1 MARRRRSRLQ
11 RGLRVTLVAMA
22 VNLSLAATKLA
33 AGIWGHS
40 NALIGDAVESFTDL
54 LSSLIVWRGLA
65 VAAVPPDKEHPYGHG
80 KAEPLAVAAVAMM
93 LLFAAVGIALQ
104 AGQALFDRHAPPEA
118 FTLWVLLVVIVVKEL
133 LYRFALREAEIIDS
147 SAVRTDAWHHRSDAI
162 TSLAAAVGIGMALV
176 GGPRWAAADDVA
188 ALVAAAVVGFNGA
201 RLLRLALHE
210 LMDAAPAEE
219 ERRQLCQ
226 RAEEVEGVERVEK
239 CLVRKAG
246 VQWFVELHIEVDAGM
261 SVARA
266 HAIAHAVE
274 EHLQTRFPTVAEV
287 LVHVEPHAPVVDP

>member
-1 MARRRRSRLQ
+1 MRRTRLQ
-11 RGLRVTLVAMA
+11 RGLRVILVAMA

-40 NALIGDAVESFTDL
+40 NALIGDAVESLTDL

-65 VAAVPPDKEHPYGHG
+65 VAAAPPDKEHPYGHG
-80 KAEPLAVAAVAMM
+80 KAEPLAAAAVAMM

-104 AGQALFDRHAPPEA
+104 AGHALFNRHEPPEA
-118 FTLWVLLVVIVVKEL
+118 FTLWVLGAVIVVKEL
-133 LYRFALREAEIIDS
+133 LYRFALREAEIMES
-147 SAVRTDAWHHRSDAI
+147 SAVRSDAWHHRSDAI
-162 TSLAAAVGIGMALV
+162 TSLAAAVGIGVALV

-188 ALVAAAVVGFNGA
+188 ALVAAAVVGFNGW
-201 RLLRLALHE
+201 RLLRPALHE
-210 LMDAAPAEE
+210 LMDAAPDEDD
-219 ERRQLCQ
+219 RRRL
-226 RAEEVEGVERVEK
+226 RELAGEVEGVQRVEK

-261 SVARA
+261 TVARA

-274 EHLQTRFPTVAEV
+274 DHLQACLPAVADV
-287 LVHVEPHAPVVDP
+287 LVHVEPYEPGFRS